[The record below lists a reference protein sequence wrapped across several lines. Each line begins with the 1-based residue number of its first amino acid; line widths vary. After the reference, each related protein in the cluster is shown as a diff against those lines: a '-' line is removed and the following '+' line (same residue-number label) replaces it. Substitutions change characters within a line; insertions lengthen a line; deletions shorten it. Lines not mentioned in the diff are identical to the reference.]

1 MCSPMLNDATFR
13 AVVEEAPDA
22 ILLIDREG
30 QIAHIN
36 LQAETLFGYS
46 RAELIGQRVEVLVPE
61 DMRSMHLI
69 HREVYQEQPEKRP
82 MGTGL
87 QLYGRRRDGTV
98 FPVEIS
104 LSPVGDGGS
113 GHTVAVVRDVTHQ
126 RRAEEALRRSE
137 ERHRLLNERAESI
150 IFRYRLLPSP
160 GFEYVSAS
168 IRGHLG
174 HEPEELYVDPE
185 ILRRATHPDDVGLLD
200 QALSPEAPRNVTL
213 RFLRRDGSARWFEIS
228 VTQVHNADGTV
239 VALEG
244 IARDVTERRVADEQ
258 RVQLQSEIELQS
270 ERNRIAGDLHD
281 DTIQSIYA
289 LGLGLHAARDDDRM
303 TREELADQAIAGLN
317 QVIASLRN
325 YMHRLSGDAAD
336 EDDQRK
342 SLSSR
347 VASLVVGDGGTRWDV
362 AVQQVPD
369 LDSALTRQVFL
380 LAKELV
386 SNVQRH
392 SQATEASLSLSKNDE
407 EELVLEVTDNGV
419 GFDRDA
425 VGPGSFGLRS
435 LELRAQ
441 TLDASFEIESS
452 PGSGTRARVSVP
464 LSLAPEGA
472 PAD

>member
-1 MCSPMLNDATFR
+1 MPTLNDATFR

-30 QIAHIN
+30 RIAYVN
-36 LQAETLFGYS
+36 LQAETLFDYA
-46 RAELIGQRVEVLVPE
+46 RAELVGQRVEILVPE
-61 DMRSMHLI
+61 DKRSMHLI
-69 HREVYQEQPEKRP
+69 HREVYQERPEKRP

-87 QLYGRRRDGTV
+87 QLYGRRRDGTA

-104 LSPVGDGGS
+104 LSPVGDGES
-113 GHTVAVVRDVTHQ
+113 GHTVAVVRDVTRQ

-150 IFRYRLLPSP
+150 IFRYRLVPAP

-168 IRGHLG
+168 ILGHLG
-174 HEPEELYVDPE
+174 HAPEELYVDPDV
-185 ILRRATHPDDVGLLD
+185 LRRATHPDDVGLLD
-200 QALSPEAPRNVTL
+200 QALSPEAPRHVTL

-228 VTQVHNADGTV
+228 VTQVHNPDGPV
-239 VALEG
+239 IALEG
-244 IARDVTERRVADEQ
+244 IARDITERRIADEQ
-258 RVQLQSEIELQS
+258 RIQLQSEIELQS

-289 LGLGLHAARDDDRM
+289 LGLGLHAARDDSRM

-325 YMHRLSGDAAD
+325 YMHRLSGDEDD

-342 SLSSR
+342 SLASR
-347 VASLVVGDGGTRWDV
+347 VASLVADDGATRWRVEVD
-362 AVQQVPD
+362 QTPD
-369 LDSALTRQVFL
+369 LDAALQRQVFL

-392 SQATEASLSLSKNDE
+392 SHATEASLSLSKNDDD
-407 EELVLEVTDNGV
+407 ELELEVRDNGV
-419 GFDRDA
+419 GFDREG

-441 TLDASFEIESS
+441 TLDATFDIESS
-452 PGSGTRARVSVP
+452 PGSGTCARVVIP
-464 LSLAPEGA
+464 LSFAAEVAPTE
-472 PAD
+472 

>member
-1 MCSPMLNDATFR
+1 MLNDATFR

-30 QIAHIN
+30 RIAYAN
-36 LQAETLFGYS
+36 VQAETLFDYA
-46 RAELIGQRVEVLVPE
+46 RAELIGQRVEVLIPE
-61 DMRSMHLI
+61 DRRSMHLI
-69 HREVYQEQPEKRP
+69 HREVYQERPEKRP

-104 LSPVGDGGS
+104 LSPLGDGES
-113 GHTVAVVRDVTHQ
+113 AHTVAVVRDVTRQ

-174 HEPEELYVDPE
+174 HAPEELYVDPE
-185 ILRRATHPDDVGLLD
+185 VLRRATHSDDIALLD
-200 QALSPEAPRNVTL
+200 QALSPEAPRTVTL
-213 RFLRRDGSARWFEIS
+213 RFLRRDDTARWFEIS
-228 VTQVHNADGTV
+228 VTQVRNADGAV
-239 VALEG
+239 IALEG
-244 IARDVTERRVADEQ
+244 IARDVTERRIADEQ
-258 RVQLQSEIELQS
+258 RLQLQSEVELQS

-289 LGLGLHAARDDDRM
+289 LGLGLHAARDDDRI

-317 QVIASLRN
+317 QVIAALRN
-325 YMHRLSGDAAD
+325 YMHRLSGAEDD
-336 EDDQRK
+336 EEDQRK

-347 VASLVVGDGGTRWDV
+347 VASLVEGDGVTLWRVD
-362 AVQQVPD
+362 VQQVSD
-369 LDSALTRQVFL
+369 LDAALQRQVFL

-392 SQATEASLSLSKNDE
+392 SQATEASLSLSRNDE
-407 EELVLEVTDNGV
+407 DELELAVTDNGI
-419 GFDRDA
+419 GFDREA

-435 LELRAQ
+435 LELRAE
-441 TLDASFEIESS
+441 TLDASIDIESS
-452 PGSGTRARVSVP
+452 PGAGTRARVAIP
-464 LSLAPEGA
+464 LSLPLEAVTEP
-472 PAD
+472 